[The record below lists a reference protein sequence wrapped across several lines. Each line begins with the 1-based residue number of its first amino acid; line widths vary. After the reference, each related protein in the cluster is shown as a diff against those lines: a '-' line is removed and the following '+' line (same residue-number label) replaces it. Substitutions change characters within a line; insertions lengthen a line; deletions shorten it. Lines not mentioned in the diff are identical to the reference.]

1 MDWIQKNNN
10 ALFYRQIAS
19 ILNTIRHRPKR
30 EIDLPV
36 DKLETMRAFVEV
48 VNHSGFAAAG
58 RHLGLSRSVVNK
70 LVAQLEAELQVQLLQ
85 RTTRR
90 VSPTDTGRA
99 YYERCVNILAEVE
112 SAEIALAQLQ
122 VEPKGTLRI
131 NAPMSF
137 GTLQLASAIAAF
149 MQRYPDIRVQL
160 TLNDRFID
168 LIEEGFDITL
178 RIAEFNPSDAA
189 NNALVTQALAPIRRV
204 LCAAPSYLRDRPAL
218 SHPDDLRQH
227 DCLQYGHLTTS
238 SQWQLIGPEQ
248 TYTVPIHCRY
258 YSNNGEVLR
267 EGAIASLGIALLP
280 TFIVGEALK
289 SQQLVTVLPDYCP
302 LAITAYLSYATNRH
316 LSTKIQLLTAFLQD
330 WFKQPSWEDIS

>member
-1 MDWIQKNNN
+1 M
-10 ALFYRQIAS
+10 
-19 ILNTIRHRPKR
+19 
-30 EIDLPV
+30 
-36 DKLETMRAFVEV
+36 DKLETMRTFVEV

-58 RHLGLSRSVVNK
+58 RHLNLSRSVVNK

-112 SAEIALAQLQ
+112 AAEVALAQLQ

-137 GTLQLASAIAAF
+137 GTLHLASAIAAF

-178 RIAEFNPSDAA
+178 RIAVKPDDTSNG
-189 NNALVTQALAPIRRV
+189 ALVTQVLAPIRRV
-204 LCAAPSYLRDRPAL
+204 LCAAPSYLRDRPTPH
-218 SHPDDLRQH
+218 HPDDLREH
-227 DCLQYGHLTTS
+227 DCLQYGHLATS
-238 SQWQLIGPEQ
+238 SQWQLQKAQQ
-248 TYTVPIHCRY
+248 TYSVPIRCRY

-267 EGAIASLGIALLP
+267 EGAIAGLGIALLP
-280 TFIVGEALK
+280 TFIAGEALK
-289 SQQLVTVLPDYCP
+289 SKQLVIVLPDYCP

-330 WFKQPSWEDIS
+330 WFKQPSWEEIC